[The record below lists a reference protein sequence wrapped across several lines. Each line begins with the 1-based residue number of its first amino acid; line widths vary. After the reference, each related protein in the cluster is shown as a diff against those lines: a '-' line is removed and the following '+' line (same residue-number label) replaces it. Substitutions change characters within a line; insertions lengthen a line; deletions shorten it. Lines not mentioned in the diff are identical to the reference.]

1 MAHIK
6 KIKRKLPASEAVR
19 IIERSVRAV
28 TDARIMARRES
39 DDAGKHIVLYI
50 ERAFPDER
58 LPSLVKDACTALQE
72 HHWRLIPIKIP
83 VGWIQVMEDF
93 IGRD

>member
-1 MAHIK
+1 MAHITRM
-6 KIKRKLPASEAVR
+6 KRTLAASEAVR

-50 ERAFPDER
+50 ERPFPEEP
-58 LPSLVKDACTALQE
+58 LPDLVKDACTVLQE
-72 HHWRLIPIKIP
+72 HHWRLIPVKIP